1 MLCVASLNIYLIT
14 TSMAI
19 ELLVIDQK
27 QPGLLE
33 AINANGLFT
42 FLLVNRIHTHTN
54 ELSH

>member
-1 MLCVASLNIYLIT
+1 
-14 TSMAI
+14 MAI
-19 ELLVIDQK
+19 ELLIIDQK

-42 FLLVNRIHTHTN
+42 FLLVNRIHTHTHIN